1 MIPTRLKE
9 YHRII
14 SKHFN
19 THSKNS
25 KKIFFSE
32 GTNLSPLRNRKTW
45 FVNLWV
51 IECHWNYLVIIHFL
65 IRNGSVHYKAY
76 YVCFHVSL
84 IKLAPQFYL
93 DVPSATNP
101 LISNILLDWNYVV
114 TTIMFFHM
122 CEIGNWVKFC

>member
-1 MIPTRLKE
+1 M
-9 YHRII
+9 
-14 SKHFN
+14 SQ
-19 THSKNS
+19 
-25 KKIFFSE
+25 
-32 GTNLSPLRNRKTW
+32 
-45 FVNLWV
+45 
-51 IECHWNYLVIIHFL
+51 ECHWNYLVIIPFH

-122 CEIGNWVKFC
+122 CEIGNWVKFCQIKVCRVFFKPSFWWYKNLSFSSVYVMLKKYREDVYFVEQIFLTKI